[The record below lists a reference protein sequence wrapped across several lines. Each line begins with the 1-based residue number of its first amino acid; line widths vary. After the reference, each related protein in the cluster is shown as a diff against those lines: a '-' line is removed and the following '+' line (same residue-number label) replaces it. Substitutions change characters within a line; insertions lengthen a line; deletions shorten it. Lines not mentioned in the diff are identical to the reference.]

1 MKLAITRRNDAN
13 GTLGLFNRD
22 IDHFFNDFFSMEP
35 ARVYNEAWYPR
46 IDVSEDE
53 NAIRV
58 KADVPGITEKEISV
72 TVEKSVLTISGEK
85 KEERKEEDDKR
96 RYIVSERSYGSFCR
110 TIQLPDAIKADAI
123 RASFKDGVLTVE
135 VPKAEEVKPRKIEV
149 SVN

>member
-13 GTLGLFNRD
+13 GTLGLCNRD
-22 IDHFFNDFFSMEP
+22 IDRFFNDFFSMEP

-53 NAIRV
+53 NAIHV
-58 KADVPGITEKEISV
+58 KADVPGINEKDINV
-72 TVEKSVLTISGEK
+72 TVEKGVLTISGEK

-96 RYIVSERSYGSFCR
+96 RYIVSERSYGSFSR
-110 TIQLPDAIKADAI
+110 TIQLPDAIKADEI